1 MEKSSSFGKS
11 QSVQNKDAQTEEIT
25 EIVER
30 VPTSFSSYVLV
41 IVSGIIIC
49 LLLFGFLIKYPDVV
63 LGEISITGDVS
74 PIDLVANTSGKIR
87 LKDMK
92 SLDQVNA
99 DEMIAWIENG
109 TAPEIISQIDESL
122 LNFEFPLEFARGTY
136 DSLAKDLNLGELSKP
151 YSEFL
156 VALKHLADF
165 QDHKSFENQAMTFE
179 KIFDI
184 QQDALRNS
192 KEKEILSQ
200 ENLILS
206 QTVLKRDSALFL
218 RSILSQEELDQ
229 SKSKVNLSENEYK
242 SAKAS
247 SSSILEQMSNTQ
259 NTIND
264 YNTSGVERKQS
275 LELEALLA
283 YNALLD
289 HIHEWEQKYLI
300 KSPIVGKVQFLK
312 FWREGQFV
320 NSGESLFSIVPAE
333 NNTVGQV
340 ILPIDGAGKIQVGQ
354 EVIVKLA
361 DFPYLEYGFIRGRVQ
376 SIPLISSKSSLR
388 GGQSLDSY
396 LVTVEFPMG
405 MVTNYGS
412 KIDFKFD
419 IKGTAEIITNE
430 RKLIERFFDNLKY
443 MSQ

>member
-179 KIFDI
+179 KILDI